1 MNNLIYQTTDRMHSD
16 KKLTENYKMMN
27 RSITVEQAR
36 QSDSNRVLEG
46 SVLSMLFALL
56 CMMVMAATVQAQ
68 TPAPMQQGVIAL
80 EGATIHTVSDGVI
93 QNGTLVFEDGVIT
106 AIGANVQV
114 PSGAERVDVS
124 GKEIYPGLI
133 DGYSRMGIY
142 EIGAVNMTVDINEQG
157 RFNPNVTPEIA
168 FNPESRH
175 IGTART
181 NGVLT
186 AVTTPGGGLVS
197 GQSVAMMMDGWSWED
212 MVLKSGVGL
221 IVNWPS
227 AVNDNYEDVLLE
239 LRDAFAS
246 AKAYHKAKRAY
257 EAGDAS
263 RKDIDS
269 RLEAMIPVLE
279 GDRPVVVEAD
289 ELRQIQDAITW
300 AEEEGVRLI
309 IMGGRDADYVASHLV
324 RKEIPVIVTSVLT
337 SPSRQWEPYDG
348 SYSLPARLH
357 EAGVAF
363 AIAGGSSAPYA
374 FRLANEV
381 GASAAYGL
389 DRDQALR
396 SVTLSAAEI
405 LGIDDRVG
413 SLQVGKDATLLITTG
428 NPLEYS
434 AQIEQAYIE
443 GRKIDMV
450 DAHRML
456 YEKYRKKVDERVN
469 R

>member
-1 MNNLIYQTTDRMHSD
+1 MKHLIHQKTNRSHSD
-16 KKLTENYKMMN
+16 KNLTENHKMMN
-27 RSITVEQAR
+27 RSITVEHALQN
-36 QSDSNRVLEG
+36 DSNRVLQI
-46 SVLSMLFALL
+46 SVLSSMLALL
-56 CMMVMAATVQAQ
+56 CMMVMAATAQAQ

-93 QNGTLVFEDGVIT
+93 QNGTIVFEDGVIT
-106 AIGANVQV
+106 AIGSNVQV

-142 EIGAVNMTVDINEQG
+142 EIGAVGMTVDINEQG
-157 RFNPNVTPEIA
+157 RFNPNVTPEIG

-227 AVNDNYEDVLLE
+227 AGSDDYEKELLE

-246 AKAYHKAKRAY
+246 AKAYHKAKMAY
-257 EAGDAS
+257 EAGEAS
-263 RKDIDS
+263 RKDVDS

-300 AEEEGVRLI
+300 ADEEDVRLI
-309 IMGGRDADYVASHLV
+309 IMGGRDAHYVASHLV

-337 SPSRQWEPYDG
+337 SPNRQWEPYDG
-348 SYSLPARLH
+348 LYSLPARLY
-357 EAGVAF
+357 EAGVRF

-456 YEKYRKKVDERVN
+456 YEKYREKVDQRVN

>member
-1 MNNLIYQTTDRMHSD
+1 MRRTYQFSD
-16 KKLTENYKMMN
+16 QSFTENYSTEKMQPMN
-27 RSITVEQAR
+27 RSYAAQYSAAKEP
-36 QSDSNRVLEG
+36 G
-46 SVLSMLFALL
+46 FALNRTVCAML
-56 CMMVMAATVQAQ
+56 AALLFCMMIFSSANAQ
-68 TPAPMQQGVIAL
+68 TPAAMQDGVIAL
-80 EGATIHTVSDGVI
+80 QGATIYTVSDGVI
-93 QNGTLVFEDGVIT
+93 ENGTIVFEDGVIT
-106 AIGANVQV
+106 AIGTNVQV
-114 PSGAERVDVS
+114 PAGAEQVDVS

-142 EIGAVNMTVDINEQG
+142 EIGAVDMTVDINELG

-181 NGVLT
+181 AGVLT

-197 GQSVAMMMDGWSWED
+197 GQSVAMKMDGWSWED
-212 MVLKSGVGL
+212 MVLKPGLAL

-227 AVNDNYEDVLLE
+227 ASSDDYEDDLLE
-239 LRDAFAS
+239 LRDSFAS
-246 AKAYHKAKRAY
+246 ARSYHKAKIAY

-263 RKDIDS
+263 RKDVDS
-269 RLEAMIPVLE
+269 KLEAMIPVLE

-300 AEEEGVRLI
+300 AGEEEVDLI
-309 IMGGRDADYVASHLV
+309 IMGGRDAHYVADHLV
-324 RKEIPVIVTSVLT
+324 QKEIPVIVTSVLT
-337 SPSRQWEPYDG
+337 SPNRQWEPYDG
-348 SYSLPARLH
+348 RYSLPARLH
-357 EAGVAF
+357 EAGITF

-374 FRLANEV
+374 FRLPNEV
-381 GASAAYGL
+381 GAAAAYGL
-389 DRDQALR
+389 DADEALR

-405 LGIDDRVG
+405 LGISDRVG
-413 SLQVGKDATLLITTG
+413 SLEVGKDATLLITTG

-434 AQIEQAYIE
+434 SQIEQAYIE

-456 YEKYRKKVDERVN
+456 YEKYREKVDQRVN